1 MHQQKNWPPENPL
14 ILIDLTKSILKVIYS
29 YSFSFFTVSLEF
41 LLFRQAAYQR
51 KNISLRVPT

>member
-29 YSFSFFTVSLEF
+29 YSFSFTVSLEF
-41 LLFRQAAYQR
+41 LLFRQAAYQ
-51 KNISLRVPT
+51 